1 MHACE
6 NTSQYYQP
14 TTANEA
20 VLLHQNNVLFQEN
33 YKRSQNEQVL
43 YNEWQ
48 KVLAE
53 KKQLS
58 DMIGEMQLHIAELE
72 NKFKA
77 FEVMRNTT
85 TSSNQESTRVE
96 YFTDE
101 DELAEETE

>member
-1 MHACE
+1 
-6 NTSQYYQP
+6 
-14 TTANEA
+14 
-20 VLLHQNNVLFQEN
+20 
-33 YKRSQNEQVL
+33 
-43 YNEWQ
+43 
-48 KVLAE
+48 
-53 KKQLS
+53 
-58 DMIGEMQLHIAELE
+58 MIGELQLHIAELE